1 MVIKESKK
9 ILSIFTK
16 FYLNE
21 YVLLLKQN
29 SEKNQSLFKTTE
41 EFPSLALLSADCWFS
56 HSVIL

>member
-29 SEKNQSLFKTTE
+29 SEKNQSLFKKRKE
-41 EFPSLALLSADCWFS
+41 LPSLALVC
-56 HSVIL
+56 